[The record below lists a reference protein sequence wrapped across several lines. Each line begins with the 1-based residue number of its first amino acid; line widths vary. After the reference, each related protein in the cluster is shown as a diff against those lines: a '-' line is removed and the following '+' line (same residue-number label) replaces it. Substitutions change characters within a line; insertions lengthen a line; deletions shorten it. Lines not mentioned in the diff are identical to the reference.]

1 MDGYFE
7 EDPKFTMQMIYDP
20 YVMYH
25 SVSTDEIDGEEIT
38 LFNFQVRYCIFK
50 NNKTYRSDVDSNVAV
65 PQIYQL
71 IKIEDGT
78 YRIFRIL
85 KIEVENAD

>member
-1 MDGYFE
+1 
-7 EDPKFTMQMIYDP
+7 MIYDP
-20 YVMYH
+20 YVQYH
-25 SVSTDEIDGEEIT
+25 SSSTDEVDGKEIT
-38 LFNFQVRYCIFK
+38 LLNFQVSYRIFK

-71 IKIEDGT
+71 IKGEDGT

-85 KIEVENAD
+85 NIEVENAD